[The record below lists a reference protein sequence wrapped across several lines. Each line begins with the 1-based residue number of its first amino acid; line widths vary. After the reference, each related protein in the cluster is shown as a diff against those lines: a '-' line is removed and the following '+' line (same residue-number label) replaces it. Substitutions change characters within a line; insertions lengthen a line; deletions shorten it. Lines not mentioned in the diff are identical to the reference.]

1 MIEVT
6 TAAAAEAPRG
16 EVQVIMVPPGQDGK
30 NKVYLPSV
38 RDEKKGRRKLG
49 GTLLALSAAAI
60 ASVYT
65 VGYVGTQSSLDKLT
79 SDAGAASAS
88 AAAIVDSQPTAISP
102 SATPAPSS
110 TSRPATTVPSVGS
123 AGRTSGQAATAPP
136 ASSTGATAPTTT
148 PATATPSPAP
158 SATSSPTQAAASGYR
173 DGTFT
178 GTGTSR
184 HGGMEVTVVIRN
196 GKIVSAA
203 VSQCGTRYPCSD
215 VDSLVRSVVNQQ
227 AAPVNHVSGATD
239 SSRAYTTAVKAALAQ
254 AKA

>member
-1 MIEVT
+1 VIEVT
-6 TAAAAEAPRG
+6 TGASASSTARAEN
-16 EVQVIMVPPGQDGK
+16 QVIMIPPGQDGE
-30 NKVYLPSV
+30 NKVSLPSL
-38 RDEKKGRRKLG
+38 RDEKKGRRKLS

-65 VGYVGTQSSLDKLT
+65 VGYVSTESSLDKLT
-79 SDAGAASAS
+79 NDAGVASAS
-88 AAAIVDSQPTAISP
+88 ANLDSPSAVSP
-102 SATPAPSS
+102 SATAAPSA
-110 TSRPATTVPSVGS
+110 TSRPATSVPSLGS
-123 AGRTSGQAATAPP
+123 AGRTPGQVTAPP
-136 ASSTGATAPTTT
+136 ASSAGANAPTTP

-158 SATSSPTQAAASGYR
+158 SATASPTQTAVSGYR
-173 DGTFT
+173 DGTYT
-178 GTGTSR
+178 GTGSSR
-184 HGGMEVTVVIRN
+184 HGGMQVTVVIKN

-239 SSRAYTTAVKAALAQ
+239 SSRAYTTAVKAALSQ

>member
-1 MIEVT
+1 
-6 TAAAAEAPRG
+6 
-16 EVQVIMVPPGQDGK
+16 MVPPGQDGK
-30 NKVYLPSV
+30 KKVYLPSV
-38 RDEKKGRRKLG
+38 HDEKKGRRKLG

-65 VGYVGTQSSLDKLT
+65 VGYVSTQSSLDKLT
-79 SDAGAASAS
+79 SDAGAVSAS

-102 SATPAPSS
+102 SATPAPSA
-110 TSRPATTVPSVGS
+110 TSRPATSVPGLGS

-136 ASSTGATAPTTT
+136 ASSPTTA

-173 DGTFT
+173 DGTYT
-178 GTGTSR
+178 GTGSSR
-184 HGGMEVTVVIRN
+184 HGGMQVTVVIKN

-215 VDSLVRSVVNQQ
+215 VDPLVRSVVSQQ